1 MSQTE
6 DDFDAGFDMEEAEAP
21 EAVVQEQAVPKDNG
35 IEQAASENVA
45 PVAPETQEPVQPELP
60 AQPEPPAQPEK
71 PARIAE
77 APETIAV
84 ELSRLRELNPAAWEL
99 ALEDSAEGAAIRSRL
114 EHFGAETAQDRAEM
128 TLWRRNQEQQ
138 IAAAQQQQVAA
149 YNRGFM
155 ETIRREAPDFY
166 AMSNDPARKA
176 EAAQYLQNLNAWIE
190 NKPFKEGV
198 KLSQIRERGTAQEV
212 CAMIRQFETEKSGR
226 KSDAADMYAVPG
238 RGAPVGPAGLGDKN
252 DFDAGWNLHQ

>member
-6 DDFDAGFDMEEAEAP
+6 DDFDAGFAMEEEAP
-21 EAVVQEQAVPKDNG
+21 AAAGQEQAAPEDSG
-35 IEQAASENVA
+35 AEQQVAPENPA
-45 PVAPETQEPVQPELP
+45 PVAPEPQEPEQPESAVQTEP
-60 AQPEPPAQPEK
+60 ERPPKISEPPAG
-71 PARIAE
+71 I
-77 APETIAV
+77 ET
-84 ELSRLRELNPAAWEL
+84 ELARLRELNPAAWEL

-138 IAAAQQQQVAA
+138 IAAAQQQRIAA

-155 ETIRREAPDFY
+155 ETIKREAPDFY
-166 AMSNDPARKA
+166 AMSNDPGRKA

-190 NKPFKEGV
+190 NKPFKDGV
-198 KLSQIRERGTAQEV
+198 KLMQIRERGTAQEV